1 MRNESRDL
9 NVPIT
14 VEEQKPELQDAIERL
29 TTQVEAQNKLLREF
43 VESQTHFGKRL
54 VAGLWTGL
62 GTVLGAT
69 VVVSLLIVVL
79 KPLAEVDWVGP
90 IVNRVIDSLDRRRP
104 AIEPPP
110 VQKQELKQ
118 VPVQNP

>member
-1 MRNESRDL
+1 MD
-9 NVPIT
+9 
-14 VEEQKPELQDAIERL
+14 EQKPELQEAIERL
-29 TTQVEAQNKLLREF
+29 STQVEAQNKLLKEF

-69 VVVSLLIVVL
+69 VVVSLLVVML

-104 AIEPPP
+104 VNDPPP
-110 VQKQELKQ
+110 VQKTELKQ
-118 VPVQNP
+118 VPTQNP

>member
-104 AIEPPP
+104 AFEPPP

>member
-9 NVPIT
+9 NVTIT

-104 AIEPPP
+104 AIEPPS

>member
-1 MRNESRDL
+1 
-9 NVPIT
+9 
-14 VEEQKPELQDAIERL
+14 
-29 TTQVEAQNKLLREF
+29 

-69 VVVSLLIVVL
+69 VVVSLLVVML

-104 AIEPPP
+104 VSEPPP
-110 VQKQELKQ
+110 TTKTELKQ
-118 VPVQNP
+118 TPEAQQVTPGTLR

>member
-1 MRNESRDL
+1 MD
-9 NVPIT
+9 
-14 VEEQKPELQDAIERL
+14 EQKPELQEAIERL
-29 TTQVEAQNKLLREF
+29 TTQVEAQNKLLKEF
-43 VESQTHFGKRL
+43 VESQTHMGKRL

-69 VVVSLLIVVL
+69 VVVSLLVVML

-104 AIEPPP
+104 ASEPPP
-110 VQKQELKQ
+110 AAQKTQLKQ
-118 VPVQNP
+118 VPTQNP

>member
-104 AIEPPP
+104 AVEPPP

>member
-1 MRNESRDL
+1 M
-9 NVPIT
+9 
-14 VEEQKPELQDAIERL
+14 EEPQDELKVAIERL
-29 TTQVEAQNKLLREF
+29 TEQVESQNKLLRQF

-69 VVVSLLIVVL
+69 VVVSLIVL
-79 KPLAEVDWVGP
+79 ALRPLAQVDWVGP

-104 AIEPPP
+104 LTDPPP
-110 VQKQELKQ
+110 VRQEVQKQQ
-118 VPVQNP
+118 VPTN

>member
-1 MRNESRDL
+1 M
-9 NVPIT
+9 
-14 VEEQKPELQDAIERL
+14 EEQNSELQEAIAKL
-29 TTQVEAQNKLLREF
+29 TTQVEAQNKLLQEV

-69 VVVSLLIVVL
+69 VVVSLLIVML

-104 AIEPPP
+104 TIEPPP

-118 VPVQNP
+118 VPLQTP

>member
-1 MRNESRDL
+1 MQ
-9 NVPIT
+9 
-14 VEEQKPELQDAIERL
+14 VEE
-29 TTQVEAQNKLLREF
+29 QNKLLKQITDN
-43 VESQTHFGKRL
+43 QTHFGKRL

-69 VVVSLLIVVL
+69 VVVSLLVVML

-104 AIEPPP
+104 VSEPPP
-110 VQKQELKQ
+110 IQKTELKQ
-118 VPVQNP
+118 VPTENP

>member
-1 MRNESRDL
+1 M
-9 NVPIT
+9 
-14 VEEQKPELQDAIERL
+14 EEQKPELQDAIERL

-43 VESQTHFGKRL
+43 IESHTHFGKRL

-104 AIEPPP
+104 AIEPLP